1 MEKNMTSQEASRN
14 LTDAWNE
21 LLVATGLIAFI
32 TKILN
37 RICK

>member
-1 MEKNMTSQEASRN
+1 MTSQEASKN
-14 LTDAWNE
+14 LTDAWLE
-21 LLVATGLIAFI
+21 LLVATGLISFI